1 MRSLRFFFIML
12 VLLFQNYI
20 FADELSVTPSFRI
33 YPSTTANQSEPIIV
47 VSPLNPQVMFCSAF
61 TINIANPLFRSEGV
75 YVTTNGGLN
84 WFGNDT
90 CTGAPV
96 TNHGGDPG
104 IAIDKNGVFLLYHI
118 WNAAYTP
125 PTTSV
130 FTHYSTNMGTTWSSQ
145 YPLYP
150 PSSQSVPEDKG
161 TLSTDNSSSSPYY
174 GRSYATWVI
183 YQQPYPVN
191 VSYTTNSGL
200 NWSTYT
206 QVNPNPPKRCSGGE
220 VKSALDGKIYDTWAG
235 VSDTT
240 PFAEIWAGFAS
251 STNGGVSWNYQ
262 QIIFDMHGI
271 TGFLPQKHGI
281 RVNGIPRMAI
291 DPGNG
296 WIYIV
301 TNEINISPAGS
312 DPDII
317 FHRSTN
323 GGQTWSQG
331 IRVNQDPVNN
341 GKIQYFPEI
350 CMDSTGAI
358 NVLYYDDRNTTS
370 DSAQI
375 FMSRSTN
382 GGNTWYDFQVS
393 DKTFAPQPIPG
404 GPQFYQG
411 DFISLATA
419 SNKLYPVWMA
429 NYTGTYQIWMTI
441 LDISLIGIKKI
452 SSEVPVN
459 FELKQNYPN
468 PFNPSTKI
476 KFDIPDFP
484 LMKGA
489 SGMTVRLTI
498 YDILGREVTTLV
510 NAQLQP
516 GSYEVTWDA
525 TNKPSGVYFYELITD
540 SYKMTKKMLMIK

>member
-1 MRSLRFFFIML
+1 ML
-12 VLLFQNYI
+12 ILFSRNFI
-20 FADELSVTPSFRI
+20 FADEFSITPSFRI
-33 YPSTTANQSEPIIV
+33 HPNTTAYQSEPIIV

-61 TINIANPLFRSEGV
+61 TINIANILVHSEGI

-90 CTGAPV
+90 CTGAPIG
-96 TNHGGDPG
+96 NHGGDPG
-104 IAIDKNGVFLLYHI
+104 ITIDKNGVFLLYHI
-118 WNAAYTP
+118 YYAYYTTNATVY
-125 PTTSV
+125 
-130 FTHYSTNMGTTWSSQ
+130 THYSTNMGTTWSNQ
-145 YPLYP
+145 YQLYNP
-150 PSSQSVPEDKG
+150 IQYQATPEDKG
-161 TLSTDNSSSSPYY
+161 TITTDNSASSPYY
-174 GRSYATWVI
+174 GRSYASWVI
-183 YQQPYPVN
+183 YSAPYPVYI
-191 VSYTTNSGL
+191 SYTTNSGM
-200 NWSTYT
+200 NWSTNA
-206 QVNPNPPKRCSGGE
+206 QINPGPPKRCSGGE
-220 VKSALDGKIYDTWAG
+220 LKTGSDGTVYDTWAG

-251 STNGGVSWNYQ
+251 STNGGVSWNFQ
-262 QIIFDMHGI
+262 QIIFDMRGI
-271 TGFLPQKHGI
+271 SGFLPQKNSI

-291 DPGNG
+291 DPANS

-301 TNEINISPAGS
+301 TNEINNSPAGS

-323 GGQTWSQG
+323 KGQSWSPG
-331 IRVNQDPVNN
+331 IRVNQDPLNN
-341 GKIQYFPEI
+341 GKIQYFPAI
-350 CMDSTGAI
+350 CVDSTGAI

-370 DSAQI
+370 DSAQV

-393 DKTFAPQPIPG
+393 DKTFKPDAIPG
-404 GPQFYQG
+404 GPQHYQG
-411 DFISLATA
+411 DFISLTSAN
-419 SNKLYPVWMA
+419 NKLYPVWMA

-484 LMKGA
+484 LMKGVR
-489 SGMTVRLTI
+489 GMTARLTI
-498 YDILGREVTTLV
+498 YDILGREITTLV

-525 TNKPSGVYFYELITD
+525 SDKPSGVYFYELITD